1 MGEIDRALLKRL
13 LGETWAAQDIAD
25 LLLASWPSLPAVLSA
40 SNDEI
45 EAVAGSSAAKTC
57 QTMQDVIAH
66 ITHHAI
72 EDRPLLG
79 SSKELSTYLRH
90 RMAFKPREEMR
101 VLFLNASNRLICDEV
116 TGAGGVDTVLFEPR
130 EVLRRALE
138 LRSTALILAHN
149 HPGGNPRPSKA
160 DVAASV
166 NLLTL
171 AGLFDIAVHDHIVV
185 TRSGCSSLR
194 TLGLLGGKA
203 NSQAIQS

>member
-1 MGEIDRALLKRL
+1 MGEVDRALLTRL
-13 LGETWAAQDIAD
+13 LGGTRSAQDIAD
-25 LLLASWPSLPAVLSA
+25 VLLASWPSLPAVLSA
-40 SNDEI
+40 SKDEI
-45 EAVAGSSAAKTC
+45 EAVAGSTAAKAC
-57 QTMQDVIAH
+57 ETMQDVMAH

-79 SSKELSTYLRH
+79 NSKELSAYLRH

-101 VLFLNASNRLICDEV
+101 ILFLNASNRLICDEAM
-116 TGAGGVDTVLFEPR
+116 GAGAVDKVLFEPR

-149 HPGGNPRPSKA
+149 HPGGNPRPSNA
-160 DVAASV
+160 DVVATV
-166 NLLTL
+166 NLLRL

-194 TLGLLGGKA
+194 TLGLLDGKT